1 MALGF
6 IFTLFVVRGIEVD
19 YFGRIV
25 TCLSITGIQVAIA
38 DLGAREAFKAF
49 YLNSDDASKN
59 KKQIINCALLTS
71 LGYAAMSCTLAFL
84 LLKEI
89 DYQLASTYLLIALP
103 VPSASFQCL
112 DLIDEANKQFK
123 KIVMAYYT
131 AILISIPIR
140 CLLIFGDKWGF
151 GDSPSMAASYIVTPL
166 IITCVYVALYSRNL
180 TALISSIAIRRAI
193 EILKSCR
200 LVVLAVFFASVTAN
214 LEILWAAFFISKAF
228 AGEVG
233 FVMRLFSPGI
243 ALSLA
248 LAVVSFPALSK
259 SIAETSLIDNRTIL
273 RVFREANM
281 ASFLFILAIG
291 LGSIFLYQYWL
302 PQDYTN
308 IWWLFIAFGIC
319 FPLTCHGN
327 LRKNIFILLGRQ
339 NLLFKST
346 LYTIVIKI
354 VILGT
359 LGIIFGKY
367 ALLPAC
373 ALSMLWANLIYAKN
387 DSVFRSIY
395 SSQLRSFSIL
405 EAIKDKP

>member
-1 MALGF
+1 
-6 IFTLFVVRGIEVD
+6 
-19 YFGRIV
+19 
-25 TCLSITGIQVAIA
+25 
-38 DLGAREAFKAF
+38 
-49 YLNSDDASKN
+49 
-59 KKQIINCALLTS
+59 
-71 LGYAAMSCTLAFL
+71 
-84 LLKEI
+84 
-89 DYQLASTYLLIALP
+89 
-103 VPSASFQCL
+103 
-112 DLIDEANKQFK
+112 
-123 KIVMAYYT
+123 
-131 AILISIPIR
+131 
-140 CLLIFGDKWGF
+140 
-151 GDSPSMAASYIVTPL
+151 
-166 IITCVYVALYSRNL
+166 
-180 TALISSIAIRRAI
+180 
-193 EILKSCR
+193 
-200 LVVLAVFFASVTAN
+200 VVLAVFFASVTAN